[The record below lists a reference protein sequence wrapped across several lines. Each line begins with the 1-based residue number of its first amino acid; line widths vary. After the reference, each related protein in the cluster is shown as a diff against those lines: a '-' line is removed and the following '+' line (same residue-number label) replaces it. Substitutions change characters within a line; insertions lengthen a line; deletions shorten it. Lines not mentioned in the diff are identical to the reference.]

1 MQRSERRG
9 DLVSVSPNLQP
20 GVETRGRSQVK
31 QRLGGVGTDRVGKV
45 TKEGLRSCKD
55 EEMGHN

>member
-1 MQRSERRG
+1 M
-9 DLVSVSPNLQP
+9 SPNLQP

-45 TKEGLRSCKD
+45 TKEGLHSCKD